1 MLGDGTYFSMPLSC
15 AVEGVSGEM
24 RKGGITEGLCAMPWS
39 LDWSQGCKD
48 SVGTLKM
55 GSPCLFCFLK

>member
-1 MLGDGTYFSMPLSC
+1 MLGNARYVSMPLSC

-24 RKGGITEGLCAMPWS
+24 RKGEITEGLCAMPWS

-55 GSPCLFCFLK
+55 RSLCSFFFLK